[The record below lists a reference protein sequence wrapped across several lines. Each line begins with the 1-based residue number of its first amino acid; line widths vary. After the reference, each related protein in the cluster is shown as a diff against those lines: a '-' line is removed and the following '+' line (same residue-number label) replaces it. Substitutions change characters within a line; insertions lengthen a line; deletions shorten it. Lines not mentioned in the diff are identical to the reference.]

1 MSDMDNLNTVLKKK
15 YSSEGYMDN
24 FGGSLFI
31 ASVIIVLVGGYVGY
45 NYFLVKTK
53 SLKKDWPNVRC
64 NPLTMPFAGVINGPP
79 GGSKTAF
86 AAQNFGHCTSEILKD
101 VMKAETS
108 VINAGQ
114 SIMKDTVAGLTNA
127 LQDARDLLSHIRNMM
142 GEIFSSI
149 FGKILNVLMPI
160 RLTLIKSL
168 DSINKVGGVAVT
180 GLFTAL
186 GGALSINGFVFLFMI
201 ACIFVLLL
209 VAGLIVAEL
218 VLGFSLM
225 GIPFVGWLLAIPDFA
240 IALATTIF
248 LIAVLVLFIPLIS
261 IIVDVLYLT
270 RTIPQHRRR
279 LSAVQ
284 SKTDKYNSQLKSEGF
299 RNMRHFCFDPDTR
312 IYVQGKGY
320 ITFNKLS
327 LDDVLSDGGRVTAIV
342 KVVNPRETMYEIN
355 GIRVTGK
362 HKIDDPKYG
371 YITTENHPESQP
383 VVGTTSSYLY
393 SINTT
398 TKRIPIKN
406 IKFLDWDEVDD
417 MDISNIRNMVK
428 DIFPDRFSNAYIH
441 QFMESGLDG
450 KTQIELDDGRS
461 VPIKDIC
468 INDQL
473 RFGERV
479 LGIVK
484 INGSTVH
491 SFKKFDF
498 KNTRILG
505 TDNLKIFIKDLGV
518 ISLYDYTGYKTAN
531 PKILYNIITNTQT
544 FVVND
549 ITLMDYTG
557 AIEPF
562 RSKFS
567 AKHITL

>member
-1 MSDMDNLNTVLKKK
+1 MSDMDNLNTVLNKK

-24 FGGSLFI
+24 FGGSFFI
-31 ASVIIVLVGGYVGY
+31 ASVIIILVGGYVGY
-45 NYFLVKTK
+45 NYLLVKAK

-108 VINAGQ
+108 VINAAQ
-114 SIMKDTVAGLTNA
+114 SIMKDTVSGLTKG
-127 LQDARDLLSHIRNMM
+127 LQEGRDLLSHVRNMI

-149 FGKILNVLMPI
+149 FGKIINVLMPI

-168 DSINKVGGVAVT
+168 DSVNKIGGVAIT
-180 GLFTAL
+180 SLFTAL
-186 GGALSINGFVFLFMI
+186 GAALSINGFVFLFMI

-209 VAGLIVAEL
+209 IAGLIVAEL

-225 GIPFVGWLLAIPDFA
+225 GIPLFGWALAIPDFVM
-240 IALATTIF
+240 ALATTIF
-248 LIAVLVLFIPLIS
+248 LIAILALFIPLIS
-261 IIVDVLYLT
+261 VIVDVLQLT
-270 RTIPQHRRR
+270 RTIPQHRRK
-279 LSAVQ
+279 LSTVQ
-284 SKTDKYNSQLKSEGF
+284 GKTNEYNSQLKGEGF
-299 RNMRHFCFDPDTR
+299 RNMRHFCFDPNTR

-320 ITFNKLS
+320 ISFDKLT
-327 LDDVLSDGGRVTAIV
+327 LDDILSDGGRVTAIV
-342 KVVNPRETMYEIN
+342 KVVNTRETMYEIN
-355 GIRVTGK
+355 GIKVTGK

-371 YITTENHPESQP
+371 YITTENHPESKP

-417 MDISNIRNMVK
+417 MDISTMRSVVK
-428 DIFPDRFSNAYIH
+428 DIFPDRFSNEYIH

-450 KTQIELDDGRS
+450 NTPIELDDGRS
-461 VPIKDIC
+461 IPIKDIN

-484 INGSTVH
+484 INGSNVH

-498 KNTRILG
+498 KNTRICG

-518 ISLYDYTGYKTAN
+518 ISMYNYTGYKTSN
-531 PKILYNIITNTQT
+531 PKNLYNIITDTQT

-562 RSKFS
+562 RSKIRG
-567 AKHITL
+567 KHTTV